1 MLLWLVV
8 LGTIVVMLTLLNAL
22 GAQAQVLAD
31 GLADTRRRQIR
42 ALQDADD
49 AAEAA
54 GRAAALEPLALN
66 SDGSVAEP
74 IIGVVEK
81 R

>member
-1 MLLWLVV
+1 MLLWLIA
-8 LGTIVVMLTLLNAL
+8 LGTVAVMLTLLDAL
-22 GAQAQVLAD
+22 GAHAQVMAD
-31 GLADTRRRQIR
+31 GLVDDRRRRIR
-42 ALQDADD
+42 ASREADE

-66 SDGSVAEP
+66 PDGSVAEP